1 MKGGNFY
8 MESSIFYTT
17 PFESFFETYVISLGI
32 GYYIF
37 SIALA
42 IFEIVCVW
50 KVYEKASKPGWASII
65 PIYSTWVLFE
75 ICGFSGALSLLIFIP
90 VIGWIAVVILTIV
103 CYFRLAESFGKSSSF
118 GVGLWFLNPIF
129 MSILAFDNSTYSE
142 VE

>member
-75 ICGFSGALSLLIFIP
+75 ICGFSGALSLFQLI
-90 VIGWIAVVILTIV
+90 IGPGEFMLSLLTLSII
-103 CYFRLAESFGKSSSF
+103 GPGSSSS
-118 GVGLWFLNPIF
+118 L
-129 MSILAFDNSTYSE
+129 
-142 VE
+142 